1 MSKTL
6 VMVMVEKPESVSD
19 EEFNRLYSEDHIP
32 ALLSVPGVHGARRYK
47 VNKVDGDL
55 DVPAYF
61 ALYEVDS
68 PETRGSEAWQ
78 KAANTGEWAD
88 TVRPLITK
96 RMAVTLDPI
105 D

>member
-6 VMVMVEKPESVSD
+6 VMVMVEKPESVGD
-19 EEFNRLYSEDHIP
+19 EEFNRLYSDDHIP
-32 ALLSVPGVHGARRYK
+32 ALLSVPGVHGAKRYK
-47 VNKVDGDL
+47 VNRVDGDL
-55 DVPAYF
+55 DVPTYF

-68 PETRGSEAWQ
+68 PETRDSEAWR

-88 TVRPLITK
+88 TVRPLIT
-96 RMAVTLDPI
+96 RRVAVTLDPI